1 MRLLLKFLK
10 LYKKVRYTFMSTAI
24 FNLYKRLIKNYN
36 NAYTE
41 AELAGMVD
49 NQHEKGRLTDSE
61 YETLCV
67 MIDERFN
74 Q

>member
-1 MRLLLKFLK
+1 
-10 LYKKVRYTFMSTAI
+10 MSTAI

-41 AELAGMVD
+41 AELAEMVD